1 MGGEEAREKEE
12 DEKRIRKR
20 KGKGKGLGNPSLVS
34 LDVQQQ
40 KPAWVER
47 KENHC
52 FRRSFRDRF
61 FYYHEVAAVLLRV
74 GMQKAKG

>member
-1 MGGEEAREKEE
+1 MGVGGEEAREKEE

-47 KENHC
+47 KKITALDAHSEIG
-52 FRRSFRDRF
+52 SSTI
-61 FYYHEVAAVLLRV
+61 
-74 GMQKAKG
+74 MK